1 MRALF
6 FYGPETICIT
16 NQSNINLAPCQSCQ
30 RHIPSEQNQS
40 GNAWPKSCVP
50 IQRRAAMD
58 PGGANIVWRSYPGIQ
73 CAHVDVVMVPRM
85 WITSNRLMD
94 RMIHCFGIQRT
105 TNH

>member
-40 GNAWPKSCVP
+40 GNAWPKSCGR

-73 CAHVDVVMVPRM
+73 CAHVDVVVVPRM
-85 WITSNRLMD
+85 WITSNRL
-94 RMIHCFGIQRT
+94 IRT
-105 TNH
+105 G